1 MQSIHPNRKCQTK
14 GINHADRSP
23 GRLTVVDRTDTAHGE
38 LTKTTFDEEARF
50 TIKQDIFTFTT
61 SIGGEAIF
69 KNKTN
74 RQAIAKILGTFEAP
88 TGTGSLTRLHF
99 KGISVFTKTVS
110 VNVVV
115 TNTRIDDTVKLN
127 VSSESGTGKSAENCN
142 SSQSLFH
149 DLSTTHADLCMR

>member
-1 MQSIHPNRKCQTK
+1 MCRVSTPIGSAK

-38 LTKTTFDEEARF
+38 LTKTALKEETRF
-50 TIKQDIFTFTT
+50 TIEHHALFSTVIRSETVFEN
-61 SIGGEAIF
+61 EAD
-69 KNKTN
+69 
-74 RQAIAKILGTFEAP
+74 RQAIAELFSALETP
-88 TGTGSLTRLHF
+88 TGAGSLTRLHF

-149 DLSTTHADLCMR
+149 DLSPTHADLCMR